1 MVCRVVILHAEN
13 LVVPPEV
20 TDLPSFHDWVRSD
33 TFPERGRIDF
43 LTGEIWIDMSEEQ
56 LFSHVRVKGEF
67 CRVLSNLEREH
78 QQGFYLVDGARV
90 SHPEADLSAVPDGVF
105 ILNAS
110 VQTMR
115 VQIVPGSSGGHI
127 RLQGAPDV
135 VLEVVSDSSVQKD
148 TIRLRQLYWKAGVR
162 EYWLVDARR
171 QPATFEILRH
181 RAKGFVTVRERDGWL
196 MSEVLGKS
204 FRLTQHPD
212 PLGHPAF
219 TVEVR
224 D

>member
-1 MVCRVVILHAEN
+1 MGPGL
-13 LVVPPEV
+13 
-20 TDLPSFHDWVRSD
+20 
-33 TFPERGRIDF
+33 
-43 LTGEIWIDMSEEQ
+43 
-56 LFSHVRVKGEF
+56 
-67 CRVLSNLEREH
+67 
-78 QQGFYLVDGARV
+78 
-90 SHPEADLSAVPDGVF
+90 SHPEADLSAVPDGIF
-105 ILNAS
+105 ILNES

-115 VQIVPGSSGGHI
+115 VQIVPGSSSGYV

-148 TIRLRQLYWKAGVR
+148 TVRLRELYWKAGVR

-171 QPATFEILRH
+171 QPTTFEVLRH
-181 RAKGFVTVRERDGWL
+181 RAKGFVAVRKRQGWL
-196 MSEVLGKS
+196 RSDVLGKW
-204 FRLTQHPD
+204 FRLTQHTD